1 MKHNHH
7 HFEEELKRS
16 LQSSDSFE
24 YQMADN
30 LEVDNSKEIDEEV
43 AKEWEHMMLQN
54 TMGKELN
61 ELNKRLEEKESE
73 MKSFGGFETLALK
86 QHFGKNLMELKMKK
100 ELYRLMIIFSS
111 SAHLFKIL
119 LLPFYFFGSSLMLE
133 NIKHF
138 SKRTCL
144 VILMGQTHK
153 LPDAHLQKL
162 KSLEAQGKFCRT
174 SAIWNLNVILYPSC
188 SFMCMNSVL
197 QILDLNKKTR
207 KSSAAFEPKAERVTK
222 LQRNFKIKYNLF
234 PYGHVDLVYRSFYQT
249 V

>member
-30 LEVDNSKEIDEEV
+30 LEVVDNSKEIDEEV

-100 ELYRLMIIFSS
+100 ELY
-111 SAHLFKIL
+111 
-119 LLPFYFFGSSLMLE
+119 
-133 NIKHF
+133 